1 MGTDNLFSRRK
12 AAKVTQLQRAKNSR
26 EPYDKVLIVC
36 EGEKTEPH
44 YLIALRDHLKLS
56 QTNIKIDPDC
66 DSSPTSVVKY
76 AKELIKESFKDPYDH
91 VFCVIDRDRHADFD
105 TAIAQIYGYRKKDTK
120 LHAIVSNPCFEFWI
134 LLHFDYTTK
143 LFGTSGDSP
152 CMDLIKNN
160 LKVFIKNYE
169 KGDKAIMPHIIKSGL
184 EMAATNAKR
193 ANETAK
199 RNDTGNPTT
208 QMDELVDYLKNL
220 RMKNNIKLLKF

>member
-1 MGTDNLFSRRK
+1 MGKDNLFSMRQATK
-12 AAKVTQLQRAKNSR
+12 IKQLQRAKDSR
-26 EPYDKVLIVC
+26 ESYDKVLIVC

-44 YLIALRDHLKLS
+44 YLIALRNHLKLS
-56 QTNIKIDPDC
+56 QTNIKIDPNC

-76 AKELIKESFKDPYDH
+76 TKELIKESFKDPYDY

-105 TAIAQIYGYRKKDTK
+105 TAIAQIHGHRKKNTK

-160 LKVFIKNYE
+160 LKVYIKNY
-169 KGDKAIMPHIIKSGL
+169 KKRDKTIMPHIIKTGL
-184 EMAATNAKR
+184 EMAVANAKR

-199 RNDTGNPTT
+199 RNDTDTPTT
-208 QMDELVDYLKNL
+208 QMDKLVDYLKG
-220 RMKNNIKLLKF
+220 LKGKK